1 MRLTALVML
10 LLTFIPLFSGYV
22 QAELPKT
29 AWRTLDPNNAVL
41 MQLPH
46 GDVVIELAPEF
57 SPKHVAQ
64 FKALIKQGVYDNQPF
79 YRVIDGFVAQGGPEA
94 SDEETAPTLALEG
107 EWKTESSFTFTPVQE
122 NDLFAPVTGF
132 KNGFA
137 IGHDP
142 QQKSAWLL
150 HCPGVLAMARGNE
163 PDSGSSHFYFTIGQ
177 ATRYLDRIMSIFGR
191 VVYGM
196 EHVHA
201 IQRTQ
206 VIDGDTP
213 VKPED
218 FVRITSMR
226 IMADVPQAEQITL
239 EIEQTKGPAFEQ
251 YLSERRHRTNPF
263 FFKPPPPVLDI
274 CQVPVKVR
282 KSGL

>member
-1 MRLTALVML
+1 MRIIYFLLISAL
-10 LLTFIPLFSGYV
+10 FIPYGQLFAQTNEIKPV
-22 QAELPKT
+22 
-29 AWRTLDPNNAVL
+29 WRTLDPNNTVL
-41 MQLPH
+41 MQLSH
-46 GDVVIELAPEF
+46 GEVVIELAPEF

-94 SDEETAPTLALEG
+94 SNEETAPTLALEG
-107 EWKTESSFTFTPVQE
+107 EWKTESNFTFTPVQE

-132 KNGFA
+132 KDGFA
-137 IGHDP
+137 IGYDP

-226 IMADVPQAEQITL
+226 IMADVPQAEQIKL
-239 EIEQTKGPAFEQ
+239 DIEQTKGPSFEQ
-251 YLSERRHRTNPF
+251 YLSERRHRTHPF